1 MKAKISRL
9 VLPVLIM
16 AVYVA
21 TANLSV
27 EAWCPPKIQILTPC
41 NTIYATASVPLTFTV
56 NKAVSWIGYSLD
68 GQANVTILGNTTLT
82 TLQEGTHHVV
92 VYANDTC
99 GLMGASSTVYFSVDT
114 LPPEITDVRQFPSK
128 DGVYAED
135 EVMVNAI
142 VTDAVSGVKSVS
154 LFYAYANSSG
164 IWISVVRNMI
174 RLDGNVWSATL
185 PRFPYGTNVT
195 YAVSAEDNVGNS
207 ITTAEMGYDIQYH
220 VIPEF
225 LSFFELLFFAIAA
238 TAMVTFQKRRRST

>member
-21 TANLSV
+21 TATLSV
-27 EAWCPPKIQILTPC
+27 KSWCPPKIQILTPC
-41 NTIYATASVPLTFTV
+41 STIYATASVPLTFTV
-56 NKAVSWIGYSLD
+56 NKAVSWIGYTLD

-99 GLMGASSTVYFSVDT
+99 GLMGTSDTVYFSVDT
-114 LPPEITDVRQFPSK
+114 LPPEITDIRQFPSK
-128 DGVYAED
+128 DSVYAED
-135 EVMVNAI
+135 EVMVNAT
-142 VTDAVSGVKSVS
+142 VTDDVSGVKSVS

-164 IWISVVRNMI
+164 IWISVMRNMTK
-174 RLDGNVWSATL
+174 LEGNVWSGTL
-185 PRFPYGTNVT
+185 PKFPYGTNVT
-195 YAVSAEDNVGNS
+195 YTISAEDNVGNS

-220 VIPEF
+220 IIPEF
-225 LSFFELLFFAIAA
+225 STFLELSFFAIA
-238 TAMVTFQKRRRST
+238 TIAMIIFQKRRRLT